1 VNRSGFDRFLA
12 AGCSHK
18 EEKTMSALLKHTPK
32 FNYPE
37 RDKAEV
43 KARPVA
49 GDHAE
54 LVDQAFALTFKR
66 YERAIEELAK
76 R

>member
-1 VNRSGFDRFLA
+1 MASATGSRA
-12 AGCSHK
+12 K
-18 EEKTMSALLKHTPK
+18 EDQTMSALLKQTPK
-32 FNYPE
+32 FNYPQ
-37 RDKAEV
+37 RDKTEV
-43 KARPVA
+43 KAKPIA
-49 GDHAE
+49 GEHTE

>member
-1 VNRSGFDRFLA
+1 
-12 AGCSHK
+12 
-18 EEKTMSALLKHTPK
+18 MSALLKQTPK
-32 FNYPE
+32 FNYPQ

-43 KARPVA
+43 KAKPLS
-49 GDHAE
+49 GDHSE

-66 YERAIEELAK
+66 YERAIEDLAK

>member
-1 VNRSGFDRFLA
+1 
-12 AGCSHK
+12 
-18 EEKTMSALLKHTPK
+18 MSALLKQTPK
-32 FNYPE
+32 FNYPQ
-37 RDKAEV
+37 RDKTEV
-43 KARPVA
+43 KAKPIA
-49 GDHAE
+49 GEHTE